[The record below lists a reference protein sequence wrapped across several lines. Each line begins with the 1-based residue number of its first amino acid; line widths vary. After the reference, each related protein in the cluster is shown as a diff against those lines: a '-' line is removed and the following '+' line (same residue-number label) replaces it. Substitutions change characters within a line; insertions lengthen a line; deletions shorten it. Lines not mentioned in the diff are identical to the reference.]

1 MSRAAG
7 SKRIGI
13 MADKPLIA
21 LLTNNDDDVYC
32 FRLELIQAIITAG
45 YRMLISCPDG
55 PKFEV
60 MEELGLKKGDAFIY
74 DDPPIDRRGTSVIN
88 DGKLMMHYR
97 KLFKKYCPAVLLTYT
112 AKPNVYASLVAHQ
125 LHIPV
130 INNVT
135 GLGSVVNE
143 SGLKKTLIMK
153 LFKTAYRGSACI
165 MFQNSTNMK
174 LAKNLGWVKGDCKLI
189 PGSGVALD
197 RYLVQDYPEGGD
209 GIDGE
214 PVIFNY
220 IGRIMKDKGIDDY
233 IEAAKRIKAKYPKTE
248 FNMLG
253 FIEPTESHYESE
265 LEELGKQG
273 IVLYRG
279 SQKDVKPWIR
289 RSHAIIHPSTYGEGM
304 SNVLLENAS
313 SGRLIITT
321 DNPGCKETVDDGI
334 SGFIYHGG
342 DVDEL
347 VKKTEKVVHEMPNSV
362 RKDFGLVGRKKVERE
377 FSREVVIEA
386 YLGKIT
392 ELTEGM

>member
-1 MSRAAG
+1 
-7 SKRIGI
+7 

-32 FRLELIQAIITAG
+32 FRLELIQAIIAAG

-55 PKFEV
+55 PKFEA
-60 MEELGLKKGDAFIY
+60 MEELGLKKDDAFIY

-97 KLFKKYCPAVLLTYT
+97 KLFKKYCPAVVLTYT

-143 SGLKKTLIMK
+143 SGFKKTLIMK

-174 LAKNLGWVKGDCKLI
+174 LAKELGWVKGDCKLI

-197 RYLVQDYPEGGD
+197 RYPVQDYPDGGD
-209 GIDGE
+209 GLTGE
-214 PVIFNY
+214 PVVFNY
-220 IGRIMKDKGIDDY
+220 IGRILKDKGVDDY
-233 IEAAKRIKAKYPKTE
+233 IEAAKRIKTKYPKTE

-253 FIEPTESHYESE
+253 FIEPTENHYEAE
-265 LEELGKQG
+265 LEKLGKKG
-273 IVLYRG
+273 VVLYRG
-279 SQKDVKPWIR
+279 SQKDVKPWIKR
-289 RSHAIIHPSTYGEGM
+289 AHAIIHPSTYGEGM

-321 DNPGCKETVDDGI
+321 DNPGCKETVNDGV
-334 SGFIYHGG
+334 SGLIYHGG
-342 DVDEL
+342 NVDQL
-347 VKKTEKVVHEMPNSV
+347 VQIIEMVVHEMPNRM
-362 RKDFGLVGRKKVERE
+362 RKQMGLEGRKKVEKE
-377 FSREVVIEA
+377 FSREVVIKA
-386 YLGKIT
+386 YLDKII
-392 ELTEGM
+392 ELTES

>member
-1 MSRAAG
+1 MTE
-7 SKRIGI
+7 KL
-13 MADKPLIA
+13 LIA

-32 FRLELIQAIITAG
+32 FRLELIQAILNAG

-60 MEELGLKKGDAFIY
+60 MNENGLRKNQEFIY
-74 DDPPIDRRGTSVIN
+74 DDPPIDRRGTSVVN
-88 DGKLMMHYR
+88 DGKLIMHYW
-97 KLFKKYCPAVLLTYT
+97 KLFKKHKPAVVLTYT
-112 AKPNVYASLVAHQ
+112 AKPNVYASLVAYQ

-143 SGLKKTLIMK
+143 SGLKKKLIMA
-153 LFKTAYRGSACI
+153 LFKTAYRCSACI

-174 LAKNLGWVKGDCKLI
+174 LAKELGWVKGDCRLI
-189 PGSGVALD
+189 PGSGVALE
-197 RYLVQDYPEGGD
+197 RYPVQDYPDGGNGLEGK
-209 GIDGE
+209 

-220 IGRIMKDKGIDDY
+220 IGRILKDKGVDDY
-233 IEAAKRIKAKYPKTE
+233 IEAARRIKKKYPKTE

-253 FIEPTESHYESE
+253 FIEPTESHYENE

-279 SQKDVKPWIR
+279 SQKDVKPWIKR
-289 RSHAIIHPSTYGEGM
+289 AHAIIHPSIYGEGM

-321 DNPGCKETVDDGI
+321 DNPGCQETVNDYI

-342 DVDEL
+342 DVDAL
-347 VKKTEKVVHEMPNSV
+347 VQKIETVVHDMPNSA
-362 RKDFGLVGRKKVERE
+362 RKQMGLEGRKKVEKE
-377 FSREVVIEA
+377 FSREDVIKA
-386 YLGKIT
+386 YLGKIK
-392 ELTEGM
+392 ELTER

>member
-1 MSRAAG
+1 MS
-7 SKRIGI
+7 
-13 MADKPLIA
+13 DKPLIA

-32 FRLELIQAIITAG
+32 FRLELIQAIINAG

-60 MEELGLKKGDAFIY
+60 MEEIGLKKGEAFIY
-74 DDPPIDRRGTSVIN
+74 DDPPIDRRGTSVKN
-88 DGKLMMHYR
+88 DFKLMMHYR
-97 KLFKKYCPAVLLTYT
+97 SLFKKYKPAVVLTYT

-143 SGLKKTLIMK
+143 SGLKQKLIMG

-174 LAKNLGWVKGDCKLI
+174 LAKDLRWIKGDCKLI
-189 PGSGVALD
+189 PGSGVALE
-197 RYLVQDYPEGGD
+197 RYPVQEYPDGGN
-209 GIDGE
+209 GIEGE
-214 PVIFNY
+214 PVVFNY
-220 IGRIMKDKGIDDY
+220 IGRILHDKGVDDY
-233 IEAAKRIKAKYPKTE
+233 IEAAKQIKAKYPKTE

-253 FIEPTESHYESE
+253 FVEPTENHYEVE

-273 IVLYRG
+273 VVFYRG
-279 SQKDVKPWIR
+279 SQKDVKPWIKR
-289 RSHAIIHPSTYGEGM
+289 AHAIIHPSTYGEGM

-321 DNPGCKETVDDGI
+321 DNPGCQETVNDCI

-342 DVDEL
+342 DVDAL
-347 VKKTEKVVHEMPNSV
+347 VQKIETVVRDMPNSSRQV
-362 RKDFGLVGRKKVERE
+362 MGLEGRKKVERE
-377 FSREVVIEA
+377 FSREVVIDV
-386 YLGKIT
+386 YLRKIK
-392 ELTEGM
+392 ELTGDKE